1 MANDLPIGWQIPVT
15 LITSIGDTIMNRF
28 NVHVDVISDLFYNH
42 IGHRDSDFKV
52 DLRIPL

>member
-1 MANDLPIGWQIPVT
+1 MAIDLPSGWQIPVT

-42 IGHRDSDFKV
+42 IGHRDK
-52 DLRIPL
+52 